1 MEDQM
6 VVKENQQQALSNGDT
21 KSAYVIR
28 PTNFTELMSYADM
41 LAKSSMVPKQFQGKK
56 EDILIAIQMGAEVGL
71 AAIQSLQCIA
81 VINGRPSMWG
91 DAVLA
96 LVQSSGKLE
105 MIEET
110 AYQDS
115 KRGRVRKCVTKRKG
129 YAAPHVTEFSES
141 DAKAARLWS
150 KEGPWTNYPDRMLQM
165 RARAFNLR
173 DQYADVL
180 RGIAV
185 REEVEDI
192 VMVASESSTTSQPVY
207 EPKPVALE
215 KCFLERSI
223 EGMDLLKFSPEEKDY
238 TLNHFGDRHED
249 LYKDLTQIA
258 KAKDRKKARADF
270 IDKICGVIS
279 TLPAE
284 ADPANSPQSPV
295 ASDGELFS

>member
-1 MEDQM
+1 MQEEM
-6 VVKENQQQALSNGDT
+6 MIKEGQQTQLANADS

-28 PTNFTELMSYADM
+28 PANFTELMSYADM

-81 VINGRPSMWG
+81 VINGRPTMWG

-110 AYQDS
+110 SYQDA
-115 KRGRVRKCVTKRKG
+115 KRGRVRKCVTRRKG

-185 REEVEDI
+185 REELEDI
-192 VMVASESSTTSQPVY
+192 VMVTSETSTTSEPVY
-207 EPKPVALE
+207 EPKPIALE
-215 KCFLERSI
+215 KSFLDRSLD
-223 EGMDLLKFSPEEKDY
+223 GMEFLKFSPEERDY
-238 TLNHFGDRHED
+238 TLNHFGDRHEE
-249 LYKDLTQIA
+249 LYKDLTEIV
-258 KAKDRKKARADF
+258 KSKDRKKARGEF

-279 TLPAE
+279 TLPSE
-284 ADPANSPQSPV
+284 APATTVSQANAP
-295 ASDGELFS
+295 SDGELFS